1 MLINGYEF
9 RQSKARLAPDGVIS
23 YIKANCLGHPTQN
36 PSEIVSTVTLVG
48 DEFLLST
55 WKWCLSSVLFLFW
68 F

>member
-1 MLINGYEF
+1 M
-9 RQSKARLAPDGVIS
+9 LAPDGVIS

-55 WKWCLSSVLFLFW
+55 WKWFLSSVLFLFW